1 MTPIENTRLEYAISE
16 LSTGRHLVHYWR
28 DRLDALGVLDSLQA
42 QRVATGRTLRVGGL
56 VIVRQAPGTAKKI
69 RFFTIEDELGH
80 VNVTFMPDI
89 YERYRKVANSNS
101 ILVVEGVM
109 QRQDGVHSVL
119 AKSVLGLQPKDAEL
133 PTSHDYR

>member
-1 MTPIENTRLEYAISE
+1 M
-16 LSTGRHLVHYWR
+16 
-28 DRLDALGVLDSLQA
+28 
-42 QRVATGRTLRVGGL
+42 GGL